1 MKRPYVKATL
11 LSFAAFSFFHLAL
24 FCAYYLISVYTA
36 DRVLIYAVYFLS
48 DFVSFLLPV
57 TACAGMLAVARCS
70 TRGRALLYGGGLALS
85 RIFYEIPERTYGLLA
100 DGYDTGHAVLFS
112 SLLSFVAAAAYF
124 AVFLLL
130 FLLVSRLF
138 SRKVG
143 DGDARAALTDR
154 TGGAFAF
161 DRALP
166 FSLLPAVLLLFGAG
180 LIREIVATVTFF
192 SGSSGI
198 YTAEEILYLV
208 ARYIFLFVLPFV
220 LLPIGT
226 AYAASVARVSE
237 ETNLSP
243 KGGKE
248 A

>member
-1 MKRPYVKATL
+1 M
-11 LSFAAFSFFHLAL
+11 
-24 FCAYYLISVYTA
+24 
-36 DRVLIYAVYFLS
+36 
-48 DFVSFLLPV
+48 
-57 TACAGMLAVARCS
+57 
-70 TRGRALLYGGGLALS
+70 
-85 RIFYEIPERTYGLLA
+85 
-100 DGYDTGHAVLFS
+100 
-112 SLLSFVAAAAYF
+112 
-124 AVFLLL
+124 
-130 FLLVSRLF
+130 
-138 SRKVG
+138 
-143 DGDARAALTDR
+143 
-154 TGGAFAF
+154 
-161 DRALP
+161 
-166 FSLLPAVLLLFGAG
+166 LLLFGAG

-192 SGSSGI
+192 SASSGI